1 MDILLIGSTGSLMR
15 KMVEKLHKE
24 GHRIF
29 VLTEEGKDTFFNRR
43 VFETYRFAYDNACI
57 REVFVSVKPQVTLF
71 LGAYDKTFPWKT
83 GMNTP
88 VKFSSSLLNLLMS
101 FSALRQGRF
110 IYLSSEEALE
120 GFEATDDGYVERSKN
135 ISEKAQCIAMG
146 EKTCLD
152 YGKMTM
158 GDVMVLRLGNLYGI
172 PEDASELDNVCAQ
185 MCMDAL
191 DLGEI
196 KLHAGRTVSA
206 LTAKPVM
213 EMQEEDLTIVEGEKS
228 YRLLHV
234 MDAVE
239 FIYKM
244 MTVSGHK
251 SDVYQFSGKTLIT
264 QREMAEL
271 IISGMRTN
279 QPEEDAPVILDSLLD
294 SRTNVTLDMETADE
308 EFGLFEMNPPRKA
321 LPILADYIKKHA
333 GRFSRLSDRQESAW
347 DAFVR
352 KGKEMIRAAVPF
364 VENLILF
371 IPFFMLNNRATDH
384 EYFKHLDFYL
394 LYVLLFAIVHG
405 QQQAIFSCLLA
416 IAGYFFRQMYWRS
429 GFDVL
434 LDYSTYVWMAQLLI
448 LGLVV
453 GYMKDKLKAVK
464 EESNNEVKFLSRQL
478 ADMSDINGSNVR
490 VKDVLS
496 DQLVNQNDSIGKIYE
511 VTSSLDQYEPEEVL
525 FYAAD
530 VIAKIMHCKDVAIY
544 SVSGE
549 VYARLVSSTSDK
561 ARSLG
566 NSVHYKKMEQMYEV
580 LCQKKVYINKN
591 MTGEYPLMANA
602 IFGGDQMQIIIMVWG
617 ISWERMTLGQ
627 ANVLAIA
634 SYLTQNAVLR
644 ADKYMEVLR
653 SQRYLGNTHVME
665 AEAFDQLVSA
675 FLRAREKGFTKCTLI
690 NVTNTQGYAIEDLD
704 KKLDNVLR
712 DTDYVGLTAAGTIQ
726 VLLANSGPADAEFA
740 IKRLQNAGFECYHEE
755 EAV

>member
-135 ISEKAQCIAMG
+135 ISEKAQSIAMG

-271 IISGMRTN
+271 IISGLRTN

-591 MTGEYPLMANA
+591 MTEEYPLMANA

>member
-88 VKFSSSLLNLLMS
+88 VRFSSSLLNLLMS

-135 ISEKAQCIAMG
+135 ISEKAQSIAMG

-158 GDVMVLRLGNLYGI
+158 GDVMVLRVGNLYGI
-172 PEDASELDNVCAQ
+172 PEDASELDNVCAK

-206 LTAKPVM
+206 LNAKPVM
-213 EMQEEDLTIVEGEKS
+213 EMQEDDLTILEGEKS

-239 FIYKM
+239 YIYKM
-244 MTVSGHK
+244 MTVSGHQ
-251 SDVYQFSGKTLIT
+251 SDMYQIAGKTLIT
-264 QREMAEL
+264 QREMAQL
-271 IISGMRTN
+271 IISGMKSN

-294 SRTNVTLDMETADE
+294 SQTNVTLDMETTDE

-591 MTGEYPLMANA
+591 MTEEYPLMANA

-665 AEAFDQLVSA
+665 AEAFDQLISA

-740 IKRLQNAGFECYHEE
+740 IKRLQNAGFECYREE

>member
-29 VLTEEGKDTFFNRR
+29 VLTEEGRETFFNRK

-71 LGAYDKTFPWKT
+71 LGAFDKTYSWKN
-83 GMNTP
+83 GMNTSI
-88 VKFSSSLLNLLMS
+88 KFSSGLLNLLMS
-101 FSALRQGRF
+101 FAALRQGRF
-110 IYLSSEEALE
+110 IYLSSEEAME
-120 GFEATDDGYVERSKN
+120 GFDVDGDEAIRTNQST
-135 ISEKAQCIAMG
+135 EKAQCIAMG

-172 PEDASELDNVCAQ
+172 PEDSTELENVCARA
-185 MCMDAL
+185 CMDAL

-196 KLHAGRTVSA
+196 KLCPGKSLVVWK
-206 LTAKPVM
+206 AKPVM
-213 EMQEEDLTIVEGEKS
+213 DVQEEDLEVLEGEKQFG
-228 YRLLHV
+228 LLHM

-244 MTVSGHK
+244 MTVQSHK
-251 SDVYQFSGKTLIT
+251 SDMYQYSGKSRVT

-271 IISGMRTN
+271 IVSGMAN
-279 QPEEDAPVILDSLLD
+279 ASSDGVQPVILDGLENAETSVILD
-294 SRTNVTLDMETADE
+294 GTDPDQ
-308 EFGLFEMNPPRKA
+308 EFGLSEMNPPQKA
-321 LPILADYIKKHA
+321 VPAVAEYIKKHA
-333 GRFSRLSDRQESAW
+333 GRFSRLQDRQESAW
-347 DAFVR
+347 EAFVR
-352 KGKEMIRAAVPF
+352 KTKELFRAAIPF
-364 VENLILF
+364 IENLIIF

-405 QQQAIFSCLLA
+405 QQQAIFSSLLA
-416 IAGYFFRQMYWRS
+416 IAGYVFRQTYYRS

-434 LDYSTYVWMAQLLI
+434 LDYSTYIWMAQLLI

-453 GYMKDKLKAVK
+453 GYMKDKLRAIKVENA
-464 EESNNEVKFLSRQL
+464 NEVDFLTHQL

-511 VTSSLDQYEPEEVL
+511 ITSSLDQYEPEEVL

-530 VIAKIMHCKDVAIY
+530 VVAKIMHCKDVAIY
-544 SVSGE
+544 SVADDE
-549 VYARLVSSTSDK
+549 YARLASSTSDK
-561 ARSLG
+561 ARALG
-566 NSVHYKKMEQMYEV
+566 NSVHYRKMEQMYEV
-580 LCQKKVYINKN
+580 LREKKVYINKN
-591 MTGEYPLMANA
+591 MAEEYPLMANA
-602 IFGGDQMQIIIMVWG
+602 IFGGDQMQIIVMAWG
-617 ISWERMTLGQ
+617 IPWERMTLGQ
-627 ANVLAIA
+627 ANVLAIT
-634 SYLTQNAVLR
+634 SYLIQNAVLR

-653 SQRYLGNTHVME
+653 SQRYVGKTHVME
-665 AEAFDQLVSA
+665 AEAYAQLVSA
-675 FLRAREKGFTKCTLI
+675 FLRAREKGFTKCTRI
-690 NVTNTQGYAIEDLD
+690 DLFVYGMSLEELD
-704 KKLDNVLR
+704 VKLGQLLR
-712 DTDYVGLTAAGTIQ
+712 TTDYVGLLPEGNLQ
-726 VLLANSGPADAEFA
+726 VLLANSAPADAQFA
-740 IKRLQNAGFECYHEE
+740 VKRLQDAGLDCRVEE
-755 EAV
+755 EAVV

>member
-120 GFEATDDGYVERSKN
+120 GFVATDDGYVERSKN
-135 ISEKAQCIAMG
+135 ISEKAQSIAMG

-213 EMQEEDLTIVEGEKS
+213 EMQEEDLTVLEGEKS
-228 YRLLHV
+228 YRLLHL

-251 SDVYQFSGKTLIT
+251 SEVYQISGKTLIT

-279 QPEEDAPVILDSLLD
+279 QPDENAPVILDSLLD

-580 LCQKKVYINKN
+580 LSQKKVYINKN
-591 MTGEYPLMANA
+591 MTEEYPLMANA

-653 SQRYLGNTHVME
+653 SQRYLGNTHVLE
-665 AEAFDQLVSA
+665 AEAFEQLLNA
-675 FLRAREKGFTKCTLI
+675 FLRAREKGFTKCTL
-690 NVTNTQGYAIEDLD
+690 VDVVNTQGYAIEDLD

>member
-135 ISEKAQCIAMG
+135 ISEKAQSIAMG

-172 PEDASELDNVCAQ
+172 PEDASELDNVCAR

-206 LTAKPVM
+206 LNAKPVM
-213 EMQEEDLTIVEGEKS
+213 EMQEDDLTILEGEKS
-228 YRLLHV
+228 YRLLHL

-239 FIYKM
+239 YIYKM
-244 MTVSGHK
+244 MTVSGHQ
-251 SDVYQFSGKTLIT
+251 SDMYQIAGKTLIT
-264 QREMAEL
+264 QREMAQL
-271 IISGMRTN
+271 IISGMKSN

-294 SRTNVTLDMETADE
+294 SQTNVTLDMETTDE

-591 MTGEYPLMANA
+591 MTEEYPLMANA

-665 AEAFDQLVSA
+665 AEAFDQLISA

-690 NVTNTQGYAIEDLD
+690 NVTNTQGYEIEDLD

-740 IKRLQNAGFECYHEE
+740 IKRLQNAGFECYREE

>member
-1 MDILLIGSTGSLMR
+1 MDVLLIGSTGSLMR

-29 VLTEEGKDTFFNRR
+29 VLTEEGRDTFFSRK

-71 LGAYDKTFPWKT
+71 LGAYDKIFPWKT
-83 GMNTP
+83 GMNTSI
-88 VKFSSSLLNLLMS
+88 KFSSGLLNLLMS

-120 GFEATDDGYVERSKN
+120 GFEVSDDGEVVRSKN
-135 ISEKAQCIAMG
+135 ASEKAQSIAMG
-146 EKTCLD
+146 EKMCLD

-158 GDVMVLRLGNLYGI
+158 GDVMVLRLGNLYGL
-172 PEDASELDNVCAQ
+172 PDDATELGNVCAQ
-185 MCMDAL
+185 MVMDAL

-196 KLHAGRTVSA
+196 KLCPGPSVSV
-206 LTAKPVM
+206 LKGKPVM
-213 EMQEEDLTIVEGEKS
+213 EVQGEDLELLEGEKS
-228 YRLLHV
+228 YRLLHM
-234 MDAVE
+234 MDAIE
-239 FIYKM
+239 FIYKL
-244 MTVSGHK
+244 MTSERHQ
-251 SDVYQFSGKTLIT
+251 SDFYQISGKTLIT
-264 QREMAEL
+264 QREMADL
-271 IISGMRTN
+271 IVSGMKSG
-279 QPEEDAPVILDSLLD
+279 EEAGPAIVESLESSEAAIDL
-294 SRTNVTLDMETADE
+294 SCDMAEE
-308 EFGLFEMNPPRKA
+308 EFGVYEMNPPQKA
-321 LPILADYIKKHA
+321 LPILADYMKKHA
-333 GRFSRLSDRQESAW
+333 GRFSRLTDRSESAME
-347 DAFVR
+347 AFVR
-352 KGKEMIRAAVPF
+352 KVKEMIRAAIPF
-364 VENLILF
+364 VENLIVF

-405 QQQAIFSCLLA
+405 QQQAIFSSLLA
-416 IAGYFFRQMYWRS
+416 IAGYVFRQMYYRS

-453 GYMKDKLKAVK
+453 GYMKDKLRAIKTENA
-464 EESNNEVKFLSRQL
+464 NEVSFLTRQL

-530 VIAKIMHCKDVAIY
+530 VVAKIMHCKDVAIY
-544 SVSGE
+544 SVADDT
-549 VYARLVSSTSDK
+549 YARLVSSTSDK

-566 NSVHYKKMEQMYEV
+566 NSVHYSKMEQMYEV
-580 LCQKKVYINKN
+580 LRQKKVYINKN
-591 MTGEYPLMANA
+591 MTEEYPLMANA
-602 IFGGDQMQIIIMVWG
+602 IFGGEQMQIIIMVWG

-634 SYLTQNAVLR
+634 SYLTQNALLR

-653 SQRYLGNTHVME
+653 SQRYVGKTHVME
-665 AEAFDQLVSA
+665 ADAYAQLVSA
-675 FLRAREKGFTKCTLI
+675 FLRAREKGFTKCTRI
-690 NVTNTQGYAIEDLD
+690 DLETAGTSLEE
-704 KKLDNVLR
+704 LDVRLSQLLR
-712 DTDYVGLTAAGTIQ
+712 TTDYVGCMPDGSIQ
-726 VLLANSGPADAEFA
+726 VLLANSGRADAEFA
-740 IKRLQNAGFECYHEE
+740 LKRLRNAGFECHAEE

>member
-1 MDILLIGSTGSLMR
+1 MDVLLIGSTGSLMR

-29 VLTEEGKDTFFNRR
+29 VLTEEGRETFFNRK
-43 VFETYRFAYDNACI
+43 VFETYRFSYDNACI

-83 GMNTP
+83 GMNTSI
-88 VKFSSSLLNLLMS
+88 KFSSGLLNLLMS
-101 FSALRQGRF
+101 FASLRQGRF
-110 IYLSSEEALE
+110 IYLSSEEALQ
-120 GFEATDDGYVERSKN
+120 GFEATDDGEVVKN
-135 ISEKAQCIAMG
+135 NNSTEKAQCVAMG

-172 PEDASELDNVCAQ
+172 PEDGTELDNVCAKA
-185 MCMDAL
+185 CMDAL

-196 KLHAGRTVSA
+196 KLHPGRSVNV
-206 LTAKPVM
+206 LKAKPVM
-213 EMQEEDLTIVEGEKS
+213 DLQAEDMEVLEGEK
-228 YRLLHV
+228 RFGLLHL

-244 MTVSGHK
+244 MTVKDHA
-251 SDVYQFSGKTLIT
+251 SDIYQYSGKTLVT
-264 QREMAEL
+264 QQEMAEL
-271 IISGMRTN
+271 IASGMT
-279 QPEEDAPVILDSLLD
+279 QGQGGEGAPAIIDALEGSETVMVLDGSD
-294 SRTNVTLDMETADE
+294 PDE
-308 EFGLFEMNPPRKA
+308 EFGLTEMNPPRKA
-321 LPILADYIKKHA
+321 LPALAEYFKKHA
-333 GRFSRLSDRQESAW
+333 GRFSRLQDRQESAW
-347 DAFVR
+347 EAFVR
-352 KGKEMIRAAVPF
+352 KTKEMIHAGIPF
-364 VENLILF
+364 IENLIMF

-384 EYFKHLDFYL
+384 VYFKHLDFYL

-416 IAGYFFRQMYWRS
+416 IAGYVFRQMYWRS

-453 GYMKDKLKAVK
+453 GYMKDKLRAIR
-464 EESNNEVKFLSRQL
+464 EENANEVDFLTRQL

-511 VTSSLDQYEPEEVL
+511 ITSGLDQYEPEEVL

-530 VIAKIMHCKDVAIY
+530 VVAKIMHCKDVAIY
-544 SVSGE
+544 SVADDT
-549 VYARLVSSTSDK
+549 YARLASSTSDK

-566 NSVHYKKMEQMYEV
+566 NSVHYRKMEQMYDV
-580 LCQKKVYINKN
+580 LTQKKVYINKN
-591 MTGEYPLMANA
+591 MSEEYPLMANA
-602 IFGGDQMQIIIMVWG
+602 IFGGEQMQLIIMAWG

-627 ANVLAIA
+627 ANVLAIT
-634 SYLTQNAVLR
+634 SYLIQNAVLR

-653 SQRYLGNTHVME
+653 SQRYVGKTHVME
-665 AEAFDQLVSA
+665 TEAFAQLVSA
-675 FLRAREKGFTKCTLI
+675 FLRAREKGFTKCTLVDL
-690 NVTNTQGYAIEDLD
+690 NVNGISLE
-704 KKLDNVLR
+704 KLDVMLSQLLR
-712 DTDYVGLTAAGTIQ
+712 TTDYVGLLENGSVQ
-726 VLLANSGPADAEFA
+726 VLLANSAPKDAEFVA
-740 IKRLQNAGFECYHEE
+740 KRLKEAGLDCRIEE
-755 EAV
+755 EAVV

>member
-135 ISEKAQCIAMG
+135 ISEKAQSIAMG

-279 QPEEDAPVILDSLLD
+279 QTEEDAPVILDSLLD

-496 DQLVNQNDSIGKIYE
+496 DQLVNRNDSIGKIYE

-591 MTGEYPLMANA
+591 MTEEYPLMANA

>member
-1 MDILLIGSTGSLMR
+1 MDVLLIGSTGNLMR

-29 VLTEEGKDTFFNRR
+29 VLTEEGKETFFNRR
-43 VFETYRFAYDNACI
+43 VFETYRFSYDNACI

-71 LGAYDKTFPWKT
+71 LGAFDKEFSWKT
-83 GMNTP
+83 GMNTSI
-88 VKFSSSLLNLLMS
+88 KYASSLLNLLMS
-101 FSALRQGRF
+101 FAALRQGRF

-120 GFEATDDGYVERSKN
+120 GFQVADDGEIERTKN
-135 ISEKAQCIAMG
+135 CSEKAQAIAMG

-158 GDVMVLRLGNLYGI
+158 GDVLVLRLGNLYGI
-172 PEDASELDNVCAQ
+172 PEDAEELENVAARI
-185 MCMDAL
+185 CMDAM

-196 KLHAGRTVSA
+196 KLHPGSSIQVRSA
-206 LTAKPVM
+206 VPVM
-213 EMQEEDLTIVEGEKS
+213 DLTEEDMEVLEGEKS
-228 YRLLHV
+228 YYLLH
-234 MDAVE
+234 MQDAIE
-239 FIYKM
+239 FIYKI
-244 MTVSGHK
+244 MTVDHHRQSM
-251 SDVYQFSGKTLIT
+251 YQITGKTLIS
-264 QREMAEL
+264 QRQMAEL
-271 IISGMRTN
+271 ISDGMAGA
-279 QPEEDAPVILDSLLD
+279 DAELVRPAIMEGIVDSE
-294 SRTNVTLDMETADE
+294 TNVNLDASDADA
-308 EFGLFEMNPPRKA
+308 EFQLFEMNPPQKA
-321 LPILADYIKKHA
+321 LPILAEYIKKHA
-333 GRFSRLSDRQESAW
+333 GRFSRRTDRQESAW

-352 KGKEMIRAAVPF
+352 KTKEMIRAAVPF
-364 VENLILF
+364 IENLILF

-384 EYFKHLDFYL
+384 AYFKNLDFYL

-405 QQQAIFSCLLA
+405 QQQAIFSSLLA
-416 IAGYFFRQMYWRS
+416 IAGYVFRQMYDRS

-453 GYMKDKLKAVK
+453 GYMKDKLRAIR
-464 EESNNEVKFLSRQL
+464 EENTHEVNFLSRQL

-511 VTSSLDQYEPEEVL
+511 ITSSLDQYEPEEVL

-544 SVSGE
+544 STADDT
-549 VYARLVSSTSDK
+549 YARLVSSTSDK

-580 LCQKKVYINKN
+580 LAQKKVYVNKN
-591 MTGEYPLMANA
+591 MTEEYPLMANA
-602 IFGGDQMQIIIMVWG
+602 IFGGDEMQIIIMVWG

-627 ANVLAIA
+627 ANVLAIS
-634 SYLTQNAVLR
+634 SYLTQNALLR

-653 SQRYLGNTHVME
+653 SQRYVGNTHVME
-665 AEAFDQLVSA
+665 AEAYAQLVSA
-675 FLRAREKGFTKCTLI
+675 FVRAREKGFTKCTLI
-690 NVTNTQGYAIEDLD
+690 DLNTNGASLEEVDARLSQL
-704 KKLDNVLR
+704 LR
-712 DTDYVGLTAAGTIQ
+712 TTDYVGCTKDGTIQ
-726 VLLANSGPADAEFA
+726 VLLANSGPADAQFA
-740 IKRLQNAGFECYHEE
+740 MKRLVDGGFECQIEE
-755 EAV
+755 ETAS

>member
-135 ISEKAQCIAMG
+135 ISEKAQSIAMG

-158 GDVMVLRLGNLYGI
+158 GDVMVLRVGNLYGI
-172 PEDASELDNVCAQ
+172 PEDASELDNVCAK

-206 LTAKPVM
+206 LNAKPVM
-213 EMQEEDLTIVEGEKS
+213 EMQEDDLTILEGEKS

-239 FIYKM
+239 YIYKM
-244 MTVSGHK
+244 MTVSGHQ
-251 SDVYQFSGKTLIT
+251 SDMYQIAGKTLIT
-264 QREMAEL
+264 QREMAQL
-271 IISGMRTN
+271 IISGMKSN

-294 SRTNVTLDMETADE
+294 SQTNVTLDMETTDE

-591 MTGEYPLMANA
+591 MTEEYPLMANA

-665 AEAFDQLVSA
+665 AEAFDQLISA

-740 IKRLQNAGFECYHEE
+740 IKRLQNAGFECYREE

>member
-172 PEDASELDNVCAQ
+172 PEDASELDNVCAK

-206 LTAKPVM
+206 LNAKPVM
-213 EMQEEDLTIVEGEKS
+213 EMQEDDLTILEGEKS

-244 MTVSGHK
+244 MTVSGHQ
-251 SDVYQFSGKTLIT
+251 SDMYQIAGKTLIT
-264 QREMAEL
+264 QREMAQL
-271 IISGMRTN
+271 IISGMKSN
-279 QPEEDAPVILDSLLD
+279 QPEEDDPVILDSLLD
-294 SRTNVTLDMETADE
+294 SQTNVTLDMETADE

-591 MTGEYPLMANA
+591 MTEEYPLMANA

-665 AEAFDQLVSA
+665 AEAFDQLISA

-740 IKRLQNAGFECYHEE
+740 IKRLQNAGFECYREE

>member
-1 MDILLIGSTGSLMR
+1 MDVLLIGSTGSLMR

-29 VLTEEGKDTFFNRR
+29 VLTEEGKETFFNRR

-83 GMNTP
+83 GMNTSI
-88 VKFSSSLLNLLMS
+88 KYSSSLLNLLMS
-101 FSALRQGRF
+101 FAALRQGRF

-120 GFEATDDGYVERSKN
+120 GFEATDDGEVERTRNS
-135 ISEKAQCIAMG
+135 SERAQSIAMG

-172 PEDASELDNVCAQ
+172 PEDAEELENVCAR

-196 KLHAGRTVSA
+196 KLRPGKSINV
-206 LTAKPVM
+206 LNAKPVM
-213 EMQEEDLTIVEGEKS
+213 EVQEEDVEVLEGEKS
-228 YRLLHV
+228 YGLFHI
-234 MDAVE
+234 MDAIE

-244 MTVSGHK
+244 MTVEHHK
-251 SDVYQFSGKTLIT
+251 SDIYQISGKSRIT

-271 IISGMRTN
+271 IASGMASGG
-279 QPEEDAPVILDSLLD
+279 PEEARPVIMDAIEDSQTNVILD
-294 SRTNVTLDMETADE
+294 VEAAEE
-308 EFGLFEMNPPRKA
+308 EFQVFEMNSPQKA
-321 LPILADYIKKHA
+321 LPALADYIKKHA
-333 GRFSRLSDRQESAW
+333 GRFSRRTDRQESAW
-347 DAFVR
+347 EVFVR
-352 KGKEMIRAAVPF
+352 KVKEMIRAAIPF
-364 VENLILF
+364 LENLLAF

-384 EYFKHLDFYL
+384 EYFKNLDFYL

-405 QQQAIFSCLLA
+405 QQQAIFSSLLA
-416 IAGYFFRQMYWRS
+416 IAGYVFRQMYDRS

-453 GYMKDKLKAVK
+453 GYMKDKLRTIK
-464 EESNNEVKFLSRQL
+464 EENANEIKFLSRQL

-511 VTSSLDQYEPEEVL
+511 ITSSLDQYEPEEVL

-544 SVSGE
+544 SIADE
-549 VYARLVSSTSDK
+549 TYARLVSSTSDK

-580 LCQKKVYINKN
+580 LCQKKVYVNKN
-591 MTGEYPLMANA
+591 MTEEYPLMANA

-627 ANVLAIA
+627 ANVLAIS
-634 SYLTQNAVLR
+634 SYLTQNALLR

-653 SQRYLGNTHVME
+653 SQRYIGNTHVME
-665 AEAFDQLVSA
+665 AEAYEQLVSA
-675 FLRAREKGFTKCTLI
+675 FIRAREKGFTKCTR
-690 NVTNTQGYAIEDLD
+690 LD
-704 KKLDNVLR
+704 VLTR
-712 DTDYVGLTAAGTIQ
+712 DMPLEEIDVRLGQILRTTDYVGRTKEGTLQ
-726 VLLANSGPADAEFA
+726 VLLANSGPSDAEFA
-740 IKRLQNAGFECYHEE
+740 VKRLRDGGFECQIEE
-755 EAV
+755 EAVV